1 MSDGDGIEL
10 DDDEMAEL
18 YERHDDDLMP
28 EDVFKMVMVN
38 KIRKK
43 RVHVELQDAEGDP
56 VQLKDVVQE
65 LLNYIKSK
73 LKDEDEN
80 QFTGQIMPL
89 MSQSVV
95 SGLGRMV
102 GINQTAFYLA
112 DDTARFSI
120 INMMCVAF
128 LMLKFVQQKG
138 LTIHTFEEDISD
150 EEIEEL
156 ERKTK
161 ANQIATL
168 GALAGEDPKAILEE
182 LRKRGKITDKDLE
195 DMLKENGDKNAKSDL
210 DSDLTGDDPPK
221 GKPGAN

>member
-1 MSDGDGIEL
+1 MSDDIEL

-18 YERHDDDLMP
+18 YEGHNDDLAP
-28 EDVFKMVMVN
+28 EDVFKMVMIN

-43 RVHVELQDAEGDP
+43 RVHVELQDADGDT

-65 LLNYIKSK
+65 LINYVKTK
-73 LKDEDEN
+73 MKDEDEN
-80 QFTGQIMPL
+80 QFTAQIMPL
-89 MSQSVV
+89 MSQAVV

-112 DDTARFSI
+112 DDTARFSF

-138 LTIHTFEEDISD
+138 LTIHTFENDVTD
-150 EEIEEL
+150 EEIAEL

-161 ANQIATL
+161 ANSIATL

-182 LRKRGKITDKDLE
+182 LRKRGKITDEDLK
-195 DMLKENGDKNAKSDL
+195 DMLKGNGDKNAESDL
-210 DSDLTGDDPPK
+210 NPGSSDDDEPK
-221 GKPGAN
+221 GKPGSN